1 MPSNEE
7 NKNEENKM
15 EEIPTSSKR
24 LYDGR
29 IIKLRLDTVL
39 LPNGKTSQR
48 EIVEHRGAVAMVP
61 MLDRNTV
68 VLVRQY
74 RRAAEGSLLEI
85 PAGTRDPDEEVEACA
100 RRELAEEINYSA
112 GRMIKLFQSF
122 MAPGYSTEVIHT
134 FLALDLTP
142 TEGHTDEDEF
152 LQILPTPLADAL
164 AMIKSGEIVDAK
176 TISGLLYAERV
187 LREMDTQ

>member
-1 MPSNEE
+1 MTNNE
-7 NKNEENKM
+7 KNM
-15 EEIPTSSKR
+15 EEVATSSER

-29 IIKLRLDTVL
+29 ILNLRRDTVL

-61 MLDRNTV
+61 MLDRKTV
-68 VLVRQY
+68 ILVRQY
-74 RRAAEGSLLEI
+74 RRAAETSLLEI
-85 PAGTRDPDEEVEACA
+85 PAGTRDRQEDMEACA
-100 RRELAEEINYSA
+100 RRELAEEINYAA

-142 TEGHTDEDEF
+142 TAGHTDEDEF
-152 LQILPTPLADAL
+152 LEILPTPFADAL
-164 AMIKSGEIVDAK
+164 TMIKTGEIVDAK
-176 TISGLLYAERV
+176 SISGLLYAERV
-187 LREMDTQ
+187 LKELE

>member
-7 NKNEENKM
+7 
-15 EEIPTSSKR
+15 IATSSQR

-29 IIKLRLDTVL
+29 ILKLRLDTVL

-61 MLDRNTV
+61 MLDRSTV

-74 RRAAEGSLLEI
+74 RRAAGQSLLEI
-85 PAGTRDPDEEVEACA
+85 PAGTLDPNEDVEACA
-100 RRELAEEINYSA
+100 KRELSEEINYAA

-122 MAPGYSTEVIHT
+122 MAPGYSTEIIHT
-134 FLALDLTP
+134 FLALDLIP
-142 TEGHTDEDEF
+142 APGHTDEDEF
-152 LQILPTPLADAL
+152 LEILPTPLVDALGMIQTGEIADA
-164 AMIKSGEIVDAK
+164 KS
-176 TISGLLYAERV
+176 ISGLLYAERV
-187 LREMDTQ
+187 LKEMD